1 MKFYIPLNLVVAM
14 LFIAAPVPLTDHI
27 RLYLATVSLYCLPE
41 DLILFSLLYINDES
55 H

>member
-14 LFIAAPVPLTDHI
+14 LFIAAPVPLPDHM

-41 DLILFSLLYINDES
+41 ERIAF
-55 H
+55 